1 MLNISTPTQL
11 YSESE
16 AAHIL
21 RMHPITIARLRK
33 NREIHAE
40 RIGLRVF
47 VYRREELDRF
57 SAGRETKAANQEGGA
72 N

>member
-1 MLNISTPTQL
+1 M
-11 YSESE
+11 
-16 AAHIL
+16 